1 MKFNLDNLVT
11 EYTTLDHELENP
23 EVYSDPKRLK
33 ELMQKKKSL
42 ELAVTLYREYKQL
55 HENYDEA
62 KNILATEKDA
72 DMIEMAKEEILTSET
87 RIAELEEAIKIA
99 LLPKDPNDEKNLIL
113 EVRAGTGG
121 DEAGL
126 FARELANAYQLFA
139 KEEGYTLEIIDQ
151 AENDGGGIKECIMKI
166 SGFGAYSRFKYEA
179 GVHRVQRIPETEN
192 KGRVHTSAVTVAVL
206 PEVDAVD
213 VVIRDEDL
221 EIMACRASGAGGQ
234 KVNKTSSAIRMVHI
248 PTGLVVECQDE
259 RSQLQNKMK
268 ALDVL
273 RSRIYAMEQEKQDK
287 ELGAARLSQVGSGDR
302 SEKIRTYNFP
312 QDRVTDHRIGQNF
325 SNIPVIMAGRL
336 GPIFDALAIAD
347 QSAKLEAAS
356 KASRE

>member
-1 MKFNLDNLVT
+1 
-11 EYTTLDHELENP
+11 
-23 EVYSDPKRLK
+23 
-33 ELMQKKKSL
+33 
-42 ELAVTLYREYKQL
+42 
-55 HENYDEA
+55 
-62 KNILATEKDA
+62 
-72 DMIEMAKEEILTSET
+72 
-87 RIAELEEAIKIA
+87 
-99 LLPKDPNDEKNLIL
+99 
-113 EVRAGTGG
+113 
-121 DEAGL
+121 
-126 FARELANAYQLFA
+126 
-139 KEEGYTLEIIDQ
+139 
-151 AENDGGGIKECIMKI
+151 MKI
-166 SGFGAYSRFKYEA
+166 TGFGAYSRFKYEA

-356 KASRE
+356 KVNEQ

>member
-1 MKFNLDNLVT
+1 
-11 EYTTLDHELENP
+11 
-23 EVYSDPKRLK
+23 
-33 ELMQKKKSL
+33 
-42 ELAVTLYREYKQL
+42 
-55 HENYDEA
+55 
-62 KNILATEKDA
+62 
-72 DMIEMAKEEILTSET
+72 MIAMAKEELVTSEEAVNT
-87 RIAELEEAIKIA
+87 LEERLKIA
-99 LLPKDPNDEKNLIL
+99 LLPKDPNDEKNLIF

-121 DEAGL
+121 DEAAL
-126 FARELANAYQLFA
+126 FARELANAYIAYA
-139 KEEGYTLEIIDQ
+139 KEDGYTVEIIDE
-151 AENDGGGIKECIMKI
+151 AENETGGIKEIVMKI
-166 SGFGAYSRFKYEA
+166 SGHGAYSRFKYEA

-213 VVIRDEDL
+213 IQIRDEDL

-248 PTGLVVECQDE
+248 PSGLAVECQDE

-268 ALDVL
+268 ALEVL
-273 RSRIYAMEQEKQDK
+273 RSRLYAMEEEKRMK
-287 ELGAARLSQVGSGDR
+287 TLGDTRLAQVGSGDR

-325 SNIPVIMAGRL
+325 SNLPVIMAGRL

-356 KASRE
+356 KGRE

>member
-1 MKFNLDNLVT
+1 VRILGLNMR
-11 EYTTLDHELENP
+11 P
-23 EVYSDPKRLK
+23 EF
-33 ELMQKKKSL
+33 
-42 ELAVTLYREYKQL
+42 
-55 HENYDEA
+55 
-62 KNILATEKDA
+62 
-72 DMIEMAKEEILTSET
+72 IEFSVFQ
-87 RIAELEEAIKIA
+87 RRKI
-99 LLPKDPNDEKNLIL
+99 ND
-113 EVRAGTGG
+113 V
-121 DEAGL
+121 
-126 FARELANAYQLFA
+126 
-139 KEEGYTLEIIDQ
+139 
-151 AENDGGGIKECIMKI
+151 
-166 SGFGAYSRFKYEA
+166 S
-179 GVHRVQRIPETEN
+179 IP
-192 KGRVHTSAVTVAVL
+192 VLTVAVL
-206 PEVDAVD
+206 PEVDPVEI
-213 VVIRDEDL
+213 VIRDEDL

-273 RSRIYAMEQEKQDK
+273 RSRIYAQEQDKRDK
-287 ELGAARLSQVGSGDR
+287 ELGATRLSQVGSGDR

-356 KASRE
+356 KATRE